1 MATKVNDF
9 LKANPNYIGYA
20 NKANRTTPQT
30 AKTNSKKGSGRLG
43 KNGLSAWISELGG
56 SGGALAGAAT
66 GAALGSVVPGIGNIV
81 GGIAGG
87 VIGGFAG
94 GTGGRLAENQLRDN
108 EYRLG
113 DALKEGAVSGA
124 FGAVGPSWQA
134 ARGLGALGKAGGSV
148 GIRGGASLL
157 SNMSDDAA
165 KVAGKAI
172 VSKGSKAGKAIG
184 QGITN
189 VDDLAYATRKG
200 LQSAGGSLRSINRGM
215 VAGNSGLSPDDV
227 IRQNKA
233 LDGVNKWF
241 SGIGKSAQYTNA
253 DDALKALSN
262 TYKMS
267 GEGAV
272 KFGKSNSDD
281 LLNRFIKNLD
291 DNPVLKGNLTK
302 QNSKIVSNLGDDIAN
317 FSGKNNSD
325 FIEYMSKKINPR
337 YRTISAS
344 GAAGSKESQILE
356 AFRDAGKSLIDE
368 KMATRSGINKQFSNL
383 MGATSSLGKTITR
396 DAGAG
401 AGQGLTLGRI
411 LGNAAGAGMDVGGR
425 GMQQIGKVTKVTTPL
440 AIGAVARGAANQA
453 MAPVVQN
460 PTEEQQP
467 TGQIVEGGVLTPDA
481 LYGSTAMNQDPV
493 QMTGQETP
501 QQSAYTLQQALAEAY
516 QLAPNAS
523 ESELLSYAKALQA
536 ESKGTQLSAQEKKA
550 QKQAETALQGLTQLK
565 QLFSSAGGGQN
576 RLPGILGNIQGT
588 VGANSQAEAY
598 NKIRDSLTTSLARA
612 FGETG
617 VLTDQDRE
625 VYKQALPRLED
636 TPEEAQIKLQYLE
649 DMLAGSSQSYGETD
663 YGTQADL
670 SSIISQYEGM

>member
-1 MATKVNDF
+1 
-9 LKANPNYIGYA
+9 
-20 NKANRTTPQT
+20 
-30 AKTNSKKGSGRLG
+30 
-43 KNGLSAWISELGG
+43 
-56 SGGALAGAAT
+56 
-66 GAALGSVVPGIGNIV
+66 
-81 GGIAGG
+81 
-87 VIGGFAG
+87 
-94 GTGGRLAENQLRDN
+94 
-108 EYRLG
+108 
-113 DALKEGAVSGA
+113 
-124 FGAVGPSWQA
+124 
-134 ARGLGALGKAGGSV
+134 
-148 GIRGGASLL
+148 
-157 SNMSDDAA
+157 
-165 KVAGKAI
+165 
-172 VSKGSKAGKAIG
+172 
-184 QGITN
+184 
-189 VDDLAYATRKG
+189 
-200 LQSAGGSLRSINRGM
+200 M

-227 IRQNKA
+227 VRQNKA

-411 LGNAAGAGMDVGGR
+411 LGNAAGAGMDVAGR
-425 GMQQIGKVTKVTTPL
+425 GMQQVGKVTQVTTPVI
-440 AIGAVARGAANQA
+440 AGALARGIAGQGMATAPEQQSQELDMNNPEDVMAYNEMNAAPTMDPTMVGPEMTGEQISE
-453 MAPVVQN
+453 
-460 PTEEQQP
+460 PTE
-467 TGQIVEGGVLTPDA
+467 VDF
-481 LYGSTAMNQDPV
+481 MN
-493 QMTGQETP
+493 
-501 QQSAYTLQQALAEAY
+501 ALQQAKEILGNGATSAQYLA
-516 QLAPNAS
+516 
-523 ESELLSYAKALQA
+523 YAKAIMA
-536 ESKGTQLSAQEKKA
+536 DSKGTQPSAQEKKA

-565 QLFSSAGGGQN
+565 QLFTSAGGGQN
-576 RLPGILGNIQGT
+576 RLPGILGTLQGK
-588 VGANSQAEAY
+588 VGANSEAEAY

-636 TPEEAQIKLQYLE
+636 TPEEAAIKLQYLE
-649 DMLAGSSQSYGETD
+649 DMLAGSTQSYGATD
-663 YGTQADL
+663 YGTEADL
-670 SSIISQYEGM
+670 SSIISEYGGM